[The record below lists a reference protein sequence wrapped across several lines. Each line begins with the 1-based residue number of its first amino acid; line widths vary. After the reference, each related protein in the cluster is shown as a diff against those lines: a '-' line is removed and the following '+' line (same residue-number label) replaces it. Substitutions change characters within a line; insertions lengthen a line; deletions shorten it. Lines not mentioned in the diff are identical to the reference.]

1 LLTMNQRKRR
11 KTPTTPGENEERRE
25 KSSNY

>member
-1 LLTMNQRKRR
+1 MNQRKKR

-25 KSSNY
+25 KSNNY